1 MKTSALP
8 LGLKIIIGFHVAS
21 FVLWLFGQSVAV
33 VAYDRAAA
41 WGLQDSRE
49 LIDPVIERLKPFDL
63 HSIDPDSLKQAVL
76 LMTTSELTRS
86 QKEADRKATA
96 YILASLFNV

>member
-1 MKTSALP
+1 MRVTVKHHP
-8 LGLKIIIGFHVAS
+8 LLIDSETYWPLCRHCISRLIADLLDEDLH
-21 FVLWLFGQSVAV
+21 
-33 VAYDRAAA
+33 DRSIV
-41 WGLQDSRE
+41 WKL
-49 LIDPVIERLKPFDL
+49 LDPVIERLEPFDL

-96 YILASLFNV
+96 YILASLFNA